1 MGAQVQ
7 QMTRDQVVAEARR
20 WIGTNWRHQGRSA
33 RGVDCLGLI
42 VMVANA
48 FGVPV
53 RDRTDYARDPT
64 SSALLV
70 SLRSHLVFVRPD
82 ENHVGTVGI
91 FRQVKTP
98 CHVGILTTRNGMLHV
113 VHGRAGV
120 QTVIEEQVEGAVD
133 LHLVEAGA
141 FPGLAD

>member
-1 MGAQVQ
+1 V
-7 QMTRDQVVAEARR
+7 TRDQVVTEARR
-20 WIGTNWRHQGRSA
+20 WVGVAWRHQGRSA

-91 FRQVKTP
+91 FRQAKSP
-98 CHVGILTTRNGMLHV
+98 CHVGILTARDGLLHV
-113 VHGRAGV
+113 VHARAGV
-120 QTVIEEQVEGAVD
+120 AAVIEERLAGAVD

-141 FPGLAD
+141 FPGLTD